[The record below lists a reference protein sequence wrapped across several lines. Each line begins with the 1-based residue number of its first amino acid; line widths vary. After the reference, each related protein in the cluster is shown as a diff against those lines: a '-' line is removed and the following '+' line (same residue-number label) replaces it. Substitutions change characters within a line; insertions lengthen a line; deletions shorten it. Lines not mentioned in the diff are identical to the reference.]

1 MSTEAGFMPRYTPEE
16 AQMLSGLQLA
26 YIGDSV
32 FDLLVRTRILATGS
46 RVHDLH
52 RMATA
57 RVNAVSQAR
66 ALEKLLPRLSPEE
79 TAIVRRGRN
88 AHAHHTVPKAAT
100 QGDYSRATGLE
111 ALLGYLYL
119 THAESRLCEVFS
131 IILEDELSCPEQ
143 T

>member
-1 MSTEAGFMPRYTPEE
+1 MSTETGFMPRYAPEE
-16 AQMLSGLQLA
+16 ARMLSGLQLA

-32 FDLLVRTRILATGS
+32 FDLMVRTRMLTTGS

-52 RMATA
+52 RMATS

-66 ALEKLLPRLSPEE
+66 ALEKLLPSLTPEE
-79 TAIVRRGRN
+79 TEIVKRGRN

-100 QGDYSRATGLE
+100 AGDYSRATGLE
-111 ALLGYLYL
+111 ALFGYLYL
-119 THAESRLCEVFS
+119 THEDERLCEIFG
-131 IILEDELSCPEQ
+131 ILEEEITCPQQ